1 MHDTDLRDG
10 LLAELCRIAP
20 DVDPATLDAR
30 APLREAID
38 LDSMDFLNLLGAI
51 HSRFGVEIP
60 DAEAGRLRS
69 LDDIL
74 EYVRVRLPR

>member
-1 MHDTDLRDG
+1 MNDTELRDG

-20 DVDPATLDAR
+20 DVDPTTLDPR
-30 APLREAID
+30 APLREAVD
-38 LDSMDFLNLLGAI
+38 LDSMDALNLLGAI

-60 DAEAGRLRS
+60 DADAGRLRS

-74 EYVRVRLPR
+74 AYVRARLPR

>member
-1 MHDTDLRDG
+1 MHDTQLRDG

-20 DVDPATLDAR
+20 DVDPATLDAH
-30 APLREAID
+30 APLREAVD

-60 DAEAGRLRS
+60 DAEAGRLRT
-69 LDDIL
+69 LQDIHD
-74 EYVRVRLPR
+74 YVRMRLPA